1 MECVKLLW
9 IFSGDNQISGE
20 ITFDPALI
28 DLIRKYKGCN
38 RLIFGVKSDKQPA
51 PIDVKK
57 LVLILVTARILGHC
71 AVVEKNQTDGLNDIV
86 SVKIKATLAQS
97 ITSNAANNDG
107 GVVSF
112 ALFDDYYW
120 YRIRVREALI

>member
-1 MECVKLLW
+1 M
-9 IFSGDNQISGE
+9 
-20 ITFDPALI
+20 I